1 MMLTDVT
8 VPSGNFPT
16 PNQVCQTL
24 AAGLKKAANQ
34 SIRSILLASLKHSAH
49 VPHTQ
54 EVSPLHAHREEN
66 VTDRRQIDTEG
77 ERER

>member
-1 MMLTDVT
+1 MMTEVTLT

-16 PNQVCQTL
+16 PKVRF
-24 AAGLKKAANQ
+24 AMVSKRPRNQ